1 MIILTVVVLGVTYL
15 AYRCLYPTPIPGI
28 PHNAAAARS
37 CLGDIPDLAREI
49 ASTPDLD
56 FQGWCVK
63 QTEKLKSPLCQVFL
77 SPFSKPLLL
86 LADFDE
92 ARDLALRRT
101 EDFDR
106 GAFVSDSFGAF
117 GDFHARFDTG
127 RQFKANRRWL
137 QDLMTPSF
145 LNGFVAPST
154 YALVLR
160 LVELWRNKT
169 RLAGDRPF
177 SASADLDRINFDIMV
192 RLFFGEHFG
201 SSALDSQIG
210 LLSIEKSPDT
220 GLHGEAV
227 FPEAAFHQIFHALH
241 DAGRTV
247 TQIMTSLWPKL
258 TLHWIPWTAGY
269 RRIQSA
275 KKRVV
280 REQLPKAIE
289 RVRSGEKSAGID
301 YILSREQA
309 AAEQEG
315 RKPDFDNEMIIN
327 EFFGIAYAGMDTT
340 EANIAWALKFITKD
354 STVQDNLRQALHSAY
369 PLAVQEN
376 RLPTVA
382 EFLRTTSVP
391 YLDALLEET
400 LRLHPVL
407 SARDAIRDTEILG
420 HRVPKGSTVLLLPN
434 GPSFLSPPFP
444 IDASQRSAT
453 TRVVKPSPKWKETDM
468 GSFNPERWLVC
479 NPQGDIAFDATAG
492 PQSAFG
498 HGVRA
503 CWGRREAYIRMK
515 IALTLLVWSFDFL
528 EVPESLSSMSALPV
542 FVHKPKEIFIRLRPR
557 L

>member
-1 MIILTVVVLGVTYL
+1 MV
-15 AYRCLYPTPIPGI
+15 
-28 PHNAAAARS
+28 
-37 CLGDIPDLAREI
+37 REI
-49 ASTPDLD
+49 TSTPDLD
-56 FQGWCVK
+56 FQEWCAK

-92 ARDLALRRT
+92 ARDLTLRRT

-117 GDFHARFDTG
+117 GDFHARMQTG
-127 RQFKANRRWL
+127 QQFKANRRWL

-145 LNGFVAPST
+145 LNGFLAPST

-169 RLAGDRPF
+169 RLAGDKPF
-177 SASADLDRINFDIMV
+177 SAGADLDRVNFDIMM

-201 SSALDSQIG
+201 SSSLDAQIG
-210 LLSIEKSPDT
+210 LLSGEKSPDT

-227 FPEAAFHQIFHALH
+227 FPEAAIHQTFHALH

-258 TLHWIPWTAGY
+258 TLRWIPWTAGY

-275 KKRVV
+275 KKLLV
-280 REQLPKAIE
+280 REQVPKAIA

-309 AAEQEG
+309 AAKQEG
-315 RKPDFDNEMIIN
+315 REPDFDNEMIIN

-340 EANIAWALKFITKD
+340 EANISWALKFMIKD
-354 STVQDNLRQALHSAY
+354 SNVQENLRQALHSAY

-382 EFLRTTSVP
+382 EFLRTASVP

-407 SARDAIRDTEILG
+407 SARDAARDTEILG
-420 HRVPKGSTVLLLPN
+420 HRVPKGITVLLLPN
-434 GPSFLSPPFP
+434 GPSFLSPPLP
-444 IDASQRSAT
+444 IDESQRSPT
-453 TRVVKPSPKWKETDM
+453 TRAVKPSPKWNKTDM
-468 GSFNPERWLVC
+468 RSFNPERWLVR
-479 NPQGDIAFDATAG
+479 NPQGDIEFDATAG

-498 HGVRA
+498 HGPRA

-528 EVPESLSSMSALPV
+528 GVSESLSSMSALPV
-542 FVHKPKEIFIRLRPR
+542 FVHKPKEMFIRLRSR
-557 L
+557 V